1 MKKSSAA
8 APLCSAMIL
17 LFAAAGS
24 ASAGPLFWAVNQ
36 FTTAQKIDGD
46 TGLVV
51 DSFAL
56 ANAASIAV
64 VGNTGYYTQLFDA
77 NVYSVNMTTHVLNGV
92 AFNTGLANYMNS
104 ITVTA
109 NQHLW
114 FGHGGSGADNVLQ
127 EFDTAGNLQ
136 STHAFPTAANGY
148 RDGLVIVGGFA
159 IANRGDQQGPYDKY
173 AIPGGNAA
181 LTADTLSFITAFG
194 GNNGIAFNG
203 TNYYVSNEQT
213 HIVSKYDVNGV
224 FVSQANLDP
233 NSRYENWTFAAQDIS
248 TVPEPFSLGLVGLAL
263 CALGASKR
271 KRA

>member
-1 MKKSSAA
+1 MKTFSAGRS
-8 APLCSAMIL
+8 LCGALVMI
-17 LFAAAGS
+17 FAASGS
-24 ASAGPLFWAVNQ
+24 ASAGPLFWAVNN
-36 FTTAQKIDGD
+36 FTTAEKIDGD

-77 NVYSVNMTTHVLNGV
+77 NVYSVNMTTHALNGIT
-92 AFNTGLANYMNS
+92 FNTGLPGYMNS

-114 FGHGGSGADNVLQ
+114 FGHGDSGADNVLQ
-127 EFDTAGNLQ
+127 EFDTVGNLL
-136 STHAFPTAANGY
+136 STHAFPTASTSY

-159 IANRGDQQGPYDKY
+159 IANRGDQIGPYDKY

-181 LTADTLSFITAFG
+181 LTIDTLSFITAFG

-203 TNYYVSNEQT
+203 SNYYVSNEQT

-224 FVSQANLDP
+224 YVSQANLAA
-233 NSRYENWTFAAQDIS
+233 NSRYENWTFAAQDIV
-248 TVPEPFSLGLVGLAL
+248 TVPEPVSLGLVGLGL
-263 CALGASKR
+263 LALGLSRRNKA
-271 KRA
+271 

>member
-1 MKKSSAA
+1 MKKFSAA
-8 APLCSAMIL
+8 TYLCGVIVLM
-17 LFAAAGS
+17 FATAGS
-24 ASAGPLFWAVNQ
+24 ASAAALFWAVNQ

-104 ITVTA
+104 ITVTS

-114 FGHGGSGADNVLQ
+114 FGHGGSGTDNVLQ
-127 EFDTAGNLQ
+127 EFDTAGTLLG
-136 STHAFPTAANGY
+136 THDFPTASAGY

-181 LTADTLSFITAFG
+181 LTVDTLSFITAFG

-213 HIVSKYDVNGV
+213 HIVSKYDVNGG
-224 FVSQANLDP
+224 FVSQANLAA
-233 NSRYENWTFAAQDIS
+233 NSRYENWTFAAQDIA
-248 TVPEPFSLGLVGLAL
+248 TVPEPVSLGLVGLGL
-263 CALGASKR
+263 FALGLSKR
-271 KRA
+271 KKA

>member
-1 MKKSSAA
+1 MKKFSAA
-8 APLCSAMIL
+8 TYLGGVIVLM
-17 LFAAAGS
+17 FATAGS
-24 ASAGPLFWAVNQ
+24 ASAAALFWAVNN
-36 FTTAQKIDGD
+36 FNTAEKIDGD

-56 ANAASIAV
+56 NAASIAV

-104 ITVTA
+104 ITVTS

-114 FGHGGSGADNVLQ
+114 FGHGGSGSGNVLQ
-127 EFDTAGNLQ
+127 EFDTAGNLLGI
-136 STHAFPTAANGY
+136 HDFPTAANSY

-181 LTADTLSFITAFG
+181 LSVDTLSFITAFG

-213 HIVSKYDVNGV
+213 HIVSKYDVNGG
-224 FVSQANLDP
+224 FVSQANLAA
-233 NSRYENWTFAAQDIS
+233 NSRYENWTFAAQDIA
-248 TVPEPFSLGLVGLAL
+248 TVPEPVSLGLVGLGL
-263 CALGASKR
+263 FALGLSKR
-271 KRA
+271 KKA